1 MVLLLAHSKEHA
13 GIPAKEVAPMVT
25 SLWGVEVNSRW
36 SQRFLA
42 KHNECLR
49 ARKTK
54 LLGKTRTWEAT
65 REDVDHWL
73 ASLRA
78 ARVMSHMSA
87 HTVLNYDE
95 TCAHADLEG
104 HVCVEAVDK
113 LRANR
118 SGVRNRAICSMV
130 PFVVGGGTVLLVVY
144 ILPTRFDPDG
154 SGVVDTPNPA
164 SRYPSRAS
172 PSVPRPTSACTRTQ
186 IPDT

>member
-95 TCAHADLEG
+95 TCAYADLEG
-104 HVCVEAVDK
+104 HVCVEAVGK
-113 LRANR
+113 
-118 SGVRNRAICSMV
+118 
-130 PFVVGGGTVLLVVY
+130 
-144 ILPTRFDPDG
+144 
-154 SGVVDTPNPA
+154 
-164 SRYPSRAS
+164 
-172 PSVPRPTSACTRTQ
+172 
-186 IPDT
+186 

>member
-1 MVLLLAHSKEHA
+1 M
-13 GIPAKEVAPMVT
+13 
-25 SLWGVEVNSRW
+25 EVNSRW

-113 LRANR
+113 LGANR
-118 SGVRNRAICSMV
+118 CTQPRA
-130 PFVVGGGTVLLVVY
+130 LLH
-144 ILPTRFDPDG
+144 G
-154 SGVVDTPNPA
+154 SFRGRR
-164 SRYPSRAS
+164 RYRALGRLHTSS
-172 PSVPRPTSACTRTQ
+172 PV
-186 IPDT
+186 